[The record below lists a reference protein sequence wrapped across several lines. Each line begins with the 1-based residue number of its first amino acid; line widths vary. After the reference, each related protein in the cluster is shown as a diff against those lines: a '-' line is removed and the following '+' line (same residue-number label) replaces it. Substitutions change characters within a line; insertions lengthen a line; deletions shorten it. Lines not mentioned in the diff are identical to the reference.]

1 MNGDGYDD
9 LIVGAPYAD
18 PHGSNSGASYVVF
31 GGAFGGTVITDGTA
45 AAEVLIG
52 GALADV
58 LTGGGGADVF
68 QGGAGDDRL
77 IVSDLTFRVA
87 DGGSG
92 TDTLAL
98 DGAALVLDLTTALA
112 AGRLGGIERIDLTG
126 SGANTLRID
135 SAAILGGV
143 GAASD
148 GKHVLT
154 VLGNAGDGVLFAE
167 AGWTKTGFFDEGGT
181 LFDRWELG
189 TAIVDIQRDVS
200 AGVALTGGPGADV
213 LDGSEGDDLLYGL
226 DGNDKLVG
234 GAGADLMVGGTGN
247 DTYLVEDAGEVVVEA
262 ADEGIDRVRTTL
274 ASYTLDAHVEYLR
287 FTGSGGFSGTG
298 NELGNSLMGGAG
310 DDVLYGLDG
319 NDKLVGGAGADL
331 MVGGAGNDTYLVENA
346 GDAVVE
352 AVGEGIDKVETTL
365 SSYTLG
371 AHVENLKFTGSG
383 GFSGTG
389 NELGKSLVG
398 GAGVD
403 TLDGGAGKDALS
415 GGAGNDVLIGG
426 WGADRLAGGAGADIF
441 LFRDAADST
450 RGARDTIIDFTVGT
464 DRIDL
469 TQMAGEGLHTL
480 QTVTSVP
487 ATIDA
492 HSLVAFVLSNGNT
505 LLYVNDT
512 DAAQTTRSA
521 SMEILLKGVTTL
533 GDADIDYISIPS
545 GIDHLLV

>member
-1 MNGDGYDD
+1 M
-9 LIVGAPYAD
+9 
-18 PHGSNSGASYVVF
+18 
-31 GGAFGGTVITDGTA
+31 
-45 AAEVLIG
+45 
-52 GALADV
+52 
-58 LTGGGGADVF
+58 
-68 QGGAGDDRL
+68 
-77 IVSDLTFRVA
+77 
-87 DGGSG
+87 
-92 TDTLAL
+92 
-98 DGAALVLDLTTALA
+98 
-112 AGRLGGIERIDLTG
+112 
-126 SGANTLRID
+126 
-135 SAAILGGV
+135 
-143 GAASD
+143 
-148 GKHVLT
+148 
-154 VLGNAGDGVLFAE
+154 
-167 AGWTKTGFFDEGGT
+167 
-181 LFDRWELG
+181 
-189 TAIVDIQRDVS
+189 
-200 AGVALTGGPGADV
+200 
-213 LDGSEGDDLLYGL
+213 
-226 DGNDKLVG
+226 
-234 GAGADLMVGGTGN
+234 
-247 DTYLVEDAGEVVVEA
+247 
-262 ADEGIDRVRTTL
+262 
-274 ASYTLDAHVEYLR
+274 
-287 FTGSGGFSGTG
+287 
-298 NELGNSLMGGAG
+298 
-310 DDVLYGLDG
+310 LYGLDG

-389 NELGKSLVG
+389 NELGNSLVGGAGDDMLYGLAGNDKLVGGAGADLMVGETGNDTYVVENAGDVVVEAADEGIDWVETTLSSYTLGAHVENLKFTGSGGFSGTGNELGNSLVG